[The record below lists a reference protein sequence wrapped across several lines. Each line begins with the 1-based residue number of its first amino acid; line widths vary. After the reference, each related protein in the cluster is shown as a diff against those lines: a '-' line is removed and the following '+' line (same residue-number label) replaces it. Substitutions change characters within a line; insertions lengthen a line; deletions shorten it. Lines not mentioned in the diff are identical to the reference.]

1 MPRKS
6 PSTPVTLPRLS
17 RREQECMDV
26 LYQRG
31 SATVAEVLEAL
42 AEPPGYSAV
51 RATLNI
57 LVNKGHAQQQQ
68 DGPRY
73 VYSPAVPVD
82 SAQRAAVR
90 HLVSTFFGGSA
101 EQAAATLLE
110 VADSRLAPETVERLS
125 ARIAAARRE
134 GR

>member
-1 MPRKS
+1 
-6 PSTPVTLPRLS
+6 
-17 RREQECMDV
+17 MDV

-31 SATVAEVLEAL
+31 GATVAEVLDAL
-42 AEPPGYSAV
+42 ADPPGYSAV

-57 LVNKGHAQQQQ
+57 LVTKGHARQEQ

-73 VYSPAVPVD
+73 VYSPAVSVG

-110 VADSRLAPETVERLS
+110 LADSRLTPETVERLS
-125 ARIAAARRE
+125 ARIAAARTE